1 MKGDIDDT
9 QVDLCGVQ
17 RANEERMS
25 LTWSQHVPTTHLPSP
40 SSHRPL
46 PKTTAPQWLNPY
58 TFLSCFI
65 ITYSQLPG
73 TYTAP
78 PNNSHPNWKRSKPGL
93 ISTNRRMKPPWGWP
107 QAPHNPS
114 LKKGKQ
120 PIDKLPQIVDVFACL
135 KETPFYLWFGSLS
148 LSLSISICSHSSMAP
163 TAAMLI
169 LSQHHHGTSTC
180 QPPLPPPPA
189 SSPTRAYLLKWFS
202 SESSEPKLSLDM
214 ADTAISTTS
223 SSSTSASWVAKS
235 FEDVLLQ
242 LWWRWWCPKISCM
255 FLCIWIN
262 INSPSLH
269 QSCTHDSCVNIS
281 SSSLYFL
288 FRFPPVFPATNQTM
302 PNLLLNALNVGF
314 DHDLGFLSK
323 FSYNVNAGIGEK
335 NPFNPSIQAYFSFIL
350 FF

>member
-148 LSLSISICSHSSMAP
+148 LSLSLSVVIHQWHLLQQCSYSLSTTMAP
-163 TAAMLI
+163 QLASHLCLHHQLLLPQGLI
-169 LSQHHHGTSTC
+169 FSNGFHLKAQRLNC
-180 QPPLPPPPA
+180 LWKWQILLFLLLLLPPH
-189 SSPTRAYLLKWFS
+189 LLPGWPRVLK
-202 SESSEPKLSLDM
+202 M
-214 ADTAISTTS
+214 S
-223 SSSTSASWVAKS
+223 SSSSG
-235 FEDVLLQ
+235 EDDDAP
-242 LWWRWWCPKISCM
+242 RSHAC
-255 FLCIWIN
+255 
-262 INSPSLH
+262 
-269 QSCTHDSCVNIS
+269 
-281 SSSLYFL
+281 
-288 FRFPPVFPATNQTM
+288 
-302 PNLLLNALNVGF
+302 
-314 DHDLGFLSK
+314 
-323 FSYNVNAGIGEK
+323 
-335 NPFNPSIQAYFSFIL
+335 
-350 FF
+350 FFVYK